1 MTNIEMKVEGE
12 ILTIKVDLS
21 EKHGHSKS
29 GKNQTVATTAGIV
42 SVPGR
47 EEVKIGVNVFTK

>member
-12 ILTIKVDLS
+12 ILMIKVDLTQRS
-21 EKHGHSKS
+21 GHSKS
-29 GKNQTVATTAGIV
+29 GKNQTVATTAGII

-47 EEVKIGVNVFTK
+47 EEIKVGINVFTK